1 MEDHRPEGQMKPAI
15 LIQTDFSTTWSAVA
29 EMKGVMKIVDPEL
42 EIVDLTHDIK
52 KFDPW
57 EASLSLAATEPY
69 WPMGTIIVSVVDP
82 GVGTDRKACAAKLN
96 DGTIVIT
103 PDNGTLTHL
112 LHSPGVR
119 EVREID
125 ESVNRYRGGDHSEVF
140 HGRDLFGYTA
150 AKLASGLITFEEV
163 GPQYPIVEIVECEEY
178 YRRPVFT
185 EGFAE
190 GFILTGVRHYGS
202 VSLNITSEAFAT
214 CGFKLGEMVRV
225 LIRHEGKGI
234 FAQSVRYCKAFG
246 DVKEG
251 EPLLYAGSSGW
262 LCLDVNKGSF
272 MEQYGVETGKDWI
285 VTIRRE
291 DSES

>member
-1 MEDHRPEGQMKPAI
+1 MKPAI

-119 EVREID
+119 EVRQID

-140 HGRDLFGYTA
+140 HGRDLFGYCA
-150 AKLASGLITFEEV
+150 AKLASGLISFEEV

-178 YRRPVFT
+178 YSRPVLT

-190 GFILTGVRHYGS
+190 GFVLTGVPHYGS
-202 VSLNITSEAFAT
+202 ITLNITSEAFAA
-214 CGFKLGEMVRV
+214 CGFAIGEMVRV
-225 LIRHEGKGI
+225 LIRHEGKGV
-234 FAQSVRYCKAFG
+234 FAQSVPYCKAFG
-246 DVKEG
+246 DVKKG
-251 EPLLYAGSSGW
+251 QPLLYDGSSGW
-262 LCLDVNKGSF
+262 LCLDINQGSF
-272 MEQYGVETGKDWI
+272 METYGVETGKDWI

-291 DSES
+291 DNES

>member
-1 MEDHRPEGQMKPAI
+1 MEDHRPERSLKPAI

-69 WPMGTIIVSVVDP
+69 LPMGTIIVSVVDP
-82 GVGTDRKACAAKLN
+82 GVGTERRACAAKLN

-125 ESVNRYRGGDHSEVF
+125 ESVNRYRGGDHSDVF
-140 HGRDLFGYTA
+140 HGRDIFGYCA
-150 AKLASGLITFEEV
+150 ARLAAGIITFEEI
-163 GPQYPIVEIVECEEY
+163 GPQYPIVEIIECEEY
-178 YRRPVFT
+178 YRKPVLT
-185 EGFAE
+185 DGFAE
-190 GFILTGVRHYGS
+190 GFIMTGVRHYGS
-202 VSLNITSEAFAT
+202 VSLNILSQSFAA
-214 CGFKLGEMVRV
+214 CGFAPGEMVRII
-225 LIRHEGKGI
+225 IRHDDVPV
-234 FAQSVRYCKAFG
+234 FAESVFYGTAFG
-246 DVKEG
+246 DVRPG
-251 EPLLYAGSSGW
+251 ETILYGGSSGW
-262 LCLDVNKGSF
+262 LCLDVNQGSF
-272 MEQYGVETGKDWI
+272 MEKYGIETGREWVI
-285 VTIRRE
+285 TIRKE
-291 DSES
+291 DPNE

>member
-1 MEDHRPEGQMKPAI
+1 M
-15 LIQTDFSTTWSAVA
+15 
-29 EMKGVMKIVDPEL
+29 
-42 EIVDLTHDIK
+42 
-52 KFDPW
+52 
-57 EASLSLAATEPY
+57 
-69 WPMGTIIVSVVDP
+69 
-82 GVGTDRKACAAKLN
+82 
-96 DGTIVIT
+96 
-103 PDNGTLTHL
+103 
-112 LHSPGVR
+112 
-119 EVREID
+119 
-125 ESVNRYRGGDHSEVF
+125 
-140 HGRDLFGYTA
+140 
-150 AKLASGLITFEEV
+150 
-163 GPQYPIVEIVECEEY
+163 
-178 YRRPVFT
+178 
-185 EGFAE
+185 
-190 GFILTGVRHYGS
+190 
-202 VSLNITSEAFAT
+202 ITSEAFAT